1 MSVLTWTTGQP
12 AAQEAAE
19 HAAEAG
25 GGFDLGELIM
35 HHLTDSHELEL
46 PLVGPVHL
54 PTGWLVDAGPL
65 GVVDLAPTKHVVLM
79 VLAAL
84 LCVLFFLPL
93 ARVARRRDERKAPVG
108 MGGAMEALI
117 LYFRDEVV
125 RRSIGHGADT
135 YTPFILTLFF
145 FILSMNLL
153 GLVPWGGSATGNLS
167 VTAALAF
174 CSFIVIEVSGMRGLG
189 PRGYLR
195 TIFFAPEGMTGLAKA
210 VMLLIFTPV
219 ELLGKLTKP
228 FALTIRLFANMTAGH
243 TLIFALGGLI
253 FVFINIVAAAAGV
266 AVATTLMA
274 TAVMVLEVFV
284 AFLQAYIFALLTSV
298 FIGLIRHAH

>member
-108 MGGAMEALI
+108 MGGAIGSADSSI
-117 LYFRDEVV
+117 SGTRSYAA
-125 RRSIGHGADT
+125 SIGHGADT

-243 TLIFALGGLI
+243 TLIFALGRVDFRFYQHCGWRLR
-253 FVFINIVAAAAGV
+253 
-266 AVATTLMA
+266 
-274 TAVMVLEVFV
+274 E
-284 AFLQAYIFALLTSV
+284 
-298 FIGLIRHAH
+298 